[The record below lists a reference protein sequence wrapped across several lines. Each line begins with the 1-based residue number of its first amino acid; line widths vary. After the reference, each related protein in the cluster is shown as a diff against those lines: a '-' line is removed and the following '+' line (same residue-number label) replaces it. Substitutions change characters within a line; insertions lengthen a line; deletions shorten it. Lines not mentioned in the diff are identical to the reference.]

1 MRAFPCRAT
10 RDREAAHNGDMRL
23 LFFRGGQEGVHAGVA
38 ASDGVIDL
46 GPTSEVFAGTS
57 DWGRLAEWLSPTV
70 ERARTRRPEAELELA
85 PCLPA
90 IGKIICVGLNY
101 RRHAMETGAQ
111 IPEVPI
117 LFSKF
122 ANSLAAHGQDI
133 PIPSET
139 TQADYEVELG
149 VVIGRRAQHVAEG
162 QALDYV
168 AGYCVANDLSARDL
182 QMRTSQWMLGKTLD
196 GFLPLGP
203 YLVSADEVPDPQTLG
218 LRTFVNGQKRQDSNT
233 SDMVFSVAE
242 IVSYTSRYMTLDPWD
257 LIITGTPEGV
267 ILGMPEPRPWLQP
280 GDELALEVDGLGRL
294 ENRLS

>member
-1 MRAFPCRAT
+1 MK
-10 RDREAAHNGDMRL
+10 L
-23 LFFRGGQEGVHAGVA
+23 LFFRGGQGTHAGA
-38 ASDGVIDL
+38 STSDGVVDL
-46 GPTSEVFAGTS
+46 GRAAEVFDGNG
-57 DWGRLAEWLSPTV
+57 DWSRVSERLGPAV
-70 ERARTRRPEAELELA
+70 ERARTRLTEAELELE

-122 ANSLAAHGQDI
+122 ANSLAAHRQQI
-133 PIPSET
+133 PIPPET

-149 VVIGRRAQHVAEG
+149 VVMGRRAVRVPEG
-162 QALDYV
+162 QALEYV

-196 GFLPLGP
+196 HFLPMGP
-203 YLVSADEVPDPQTLG
+203 YLVTSDEVRDPQDLG

-242 IVSYTSRYMTLDPWD
+242 IISYTSRYMTLEPWD

-280 GDELALEVDGLGRL
+280 GDELALEVDELGRL
-294 ENRLS
+294 ENRMI

>member
-1 MRAFPCRAT
+1 MA
-10 RDREAAHNGDMRL
+10 GMKL
-23 LFFRGGQEGVHAGVA
+23 LFFRAAHGAHAGVA
-38 ASDGVIDL
+38 TSDGVVDL
-46 GPTSEVFAGTS
+46 GPTSEVFAGTA
-57 DWGRLAEWLSPTV
+57 DWSQVSERLSPIV
-70 ERARTRRPEAELELA
+70 ERARTRLAEADLELE
-85 PCLPA
+85 PCLPT
-90 IGKIICVGLNY
+90 IGKLICVGLNY

-122 ANSLAAHGQDI
+122 ANALAAHRQEIAI
-133 PIPSET
+133 PPET

-149 VVIGRRAQHVAEG
+149 VVMGRRAVRVSED

-196 GFLPLGP
+196 HFLPLGP
-203 YLVSADEVPDPQTLG
+203 YLVTADEVRDPQNLG

-242 IVSYTSRYMTLDPWD
+242 IISYTSRYMTLEPWD

-267 ILGMPEPRPWLQP
+267 ILGMPEPRPWLKP
-280 GDELALEVDGLGRL
+280 GDELALEVDSVGRL
-294 ENRLS
+294 ENRLTE

>member
-1 MRAFPCRAT
+1 MK
-10 RDREAAHNGDMRL
+10 L
-23 LFFRGGQEGVHAGVA
+23 LFFRGGQGTHAG
-38 ASDGVIDL
+38 ASTDDGVVDL
-46 GPTSEVFAGTS
+46 GRASEVFDGTG
-57 DWGRLAEWLSPTV
+57 DWSHLSERLGPAV
-70 ERARTRRPEAELELA
+70 ERARTRLTEAELELE

-101 RRHAMETGAQ
+101 RRHAIETGAQ

-122 ANSLAAHGQDI
+122 ANSLAAHRQEI
-133 PIPSET
+133 PIPPET

-149 VVIGRRAQHVAEG
+149 VVMGRRVARVPEA
-162 QALDYV
+162 QALVCV

-196 GFLPLGP
+196 HFLPMGP
-203 YLVSADEVPDPQTLG
+203 HLVTADEVPDPQRLG

-242 IVSYTSRYMTLDPWD
+242 IISYTSRYMTLEPWD

-267 ILGMPEPRPWLQP
+267 ILGMPDPRPWLQP
-280 GDELALEVDGLGRL
+280 GDELALEIDGLGRL
-294 ENRLS
+294 ENRLK